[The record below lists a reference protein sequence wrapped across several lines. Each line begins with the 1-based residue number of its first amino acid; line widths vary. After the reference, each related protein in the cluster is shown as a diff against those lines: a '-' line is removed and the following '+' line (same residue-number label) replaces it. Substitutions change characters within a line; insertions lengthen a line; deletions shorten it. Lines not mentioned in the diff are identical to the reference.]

1 MKYTM
6 KLALAVSALS
16 LAGIGIA
23 AAYDGQQYAK
33 DAKITLEQARATV
46 LKTVPGATIV
56 DQELEHERGGSGLRY
71 SFDLK
76 VADGGRE
83 VGVDAVTGKVLENS
97 AEHGDQGEHGEHDEH
112 DGEHGDAVHD

>member
-1 MKYTM
+1 MAMKYTM
-6 KLALAVSALS
+6 KLALAASALS
-16 LAGIGIA
+16 LAGIGA
-23 AAYDGQQYAK
+23 AAAFDGQQYAK

-46 LKTVPGATIV
+46 LQTVPGATIV

-97 AEHGDQGEHGEHDEH
+97 VEHGSGGEHGEHDGGEH
-112 DGEHGDAVHD
+112 DAQD